1 MYEAQL
7 EINHFLNRSSKWSS
21 VSRARILEEERENS
35 KDGEYFDQINFLSL
49 YEAETLFGFN

>member
-35 KDGEYFDQINFLSL
+35 KDGKFLTNDFLSL